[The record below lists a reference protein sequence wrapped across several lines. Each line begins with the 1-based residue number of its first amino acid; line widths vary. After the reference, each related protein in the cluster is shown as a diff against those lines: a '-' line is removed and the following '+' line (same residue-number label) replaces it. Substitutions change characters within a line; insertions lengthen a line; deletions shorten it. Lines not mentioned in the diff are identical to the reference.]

1 MAIEKRKQMKKLSYF
16 LFIIFPLFSL
26 AQTKDEPKANWQN
39 LDLKKDGVFGISTE
53 RAYSELLNGKT
64 GIPVIVAVID
74 GGVDV
79 HHEDLRQEIWVNTK
93 EIVGNGIDDDH
104 NGYIDDVNGW
114 DFIGSS
120 RGNVQYDNLELVRLV
135 RKMQPK
141 YATALNSTKFSDVER
156 KEFNQYQKMVA
167 EYMDELQSAQMGLA
181 QMTVFNKTIDTIVVK
196 IGKPDLVLLDFE
208 NYSPV
213 NDIEKRVVKIVKSQF
228 AKNKDFKKIDEEIK
242 YGFKYYVAKVNYHLN
257 IDFDPRSTVG
267 DDYLNSNERSYG
279 NNDVTGPDAVHGT
292 HVSGII
298 AASRSND
305 IGIRGVSDHAR
316 IMAIRVVP
324 DGDERDKDVANGI
337 RYAVDN
343 GAKVINMSFGKGYSW
358 DKKVVDEAVKYAMS
372 KDVLLVH
379 AAGNDSRN
387 TEQKD
392 NYPNKWFADSLGV
405 EKGEFVVPWIEV
417 GASGWKDD
425 DDLVA
430 GFSNYGKKTV
440 DVFAP
445 GVKIKSTVPHSS
457 YKEEDGTSMAAPVV
471 AGLAALIRSYYPKLT
486 ALQVKDVIMNSVSI
500 VNHKVKVKV
509 DDSSEKML
517 LSDICASGGIVNAYK
532 ALQLAA
538 KM

>member
-167 EYMDELQSAQMGLA
+167 EYMDELQNAQMGFA
-181 QMTVFNKTIDTIVVK
+181 QMIVFNKTMDTIVAK

-208 NYSPV
+208 NYSPA
-213 NDIEKRVVKIVKSQF
+213 NDIEKKVVKIVRSEF
-228 AKNKDFKKIDEEIK
+228 AKDKDFKKIDEEIK
-242 YGFKYYVAKVNYHLN
+242 EGFKYYDAKVNYHLN
-257 IDFDPRSTVG
+257 IDFDPRSIVG
-267 DDYLNSNERSYG
+267 DDYLNSNERTYG
-279 NNDVTGPDAVHGT
+279 NNDVTGPDAMHGT

-305 IGIRGVSDHAR
+305 IGIGGVSDRAR

-387 TEQKD
+387 TERKD
-392 NYPNKWFADSLGV
+392 NYPNKWFADSLGI
-405 EKGEFVVPWIEV
+405 EKGELVVPWIEV

-445 GVKIKSTVPHSS
+445 GVKIKSTVPHSL

-486 ALQVKDVIMNSVSI
+486 ALQVKDVIMNSVST

-517 LSDICASGGIVNAYK
+517 LSDICASGGIANAYK
-532 ALQLAA
+532 ALKLAA

>member
-1 MAIEKRKQMKKLSYF
+1 MAIEERKHMKKLSYF

-39 LDLKKDGVFGISTE
+39 LDLKKDGVFGSSTE
-53 RAYSELLNGKT
+53 RAYSELLNGKK
-64 GIPVIVAVID
+64 GIPVVVAVID

-167 EYMDELQSAQMGLA
+167 EYMDELQNAQMGLA
-181 QMTVFNKTIDTIVVK
+181 QMIVFNKTMDTIVAK
-196 IGKPDLVLLDFE
+196 IGKLDLVLLDFE

-213 NDIEKRVVKIVKSQF
+213 NDIEKKVVKIVRSEF
-228 AKNKDFKKIDEEIK
+228 AKNKEFKKIDEEIK
-242 YGFKYYVAKVNYHLN
+242 DGFKYYDAKVNYHLN
-257 IDFDPRSTVG
+257 IDFDPRSIVG
-267 DDYLNSNERSYG
+267 DDYQNSNERTYG

-305 IGIRGVSDHAR
+305 IGIGGVSDRAR

-392 NYPNKWFADSLGV
+392 NYPNKRFADSLGV
-405 EKGEFVVPWIEV
+405 EKGELVPWIEV

-445 GVKIKSTVPHSS
+445 GVKIKSTVPHSL

-486 ALQVKDVIMNSVSI
+486 APQVKDAIMNSVST
-500 VNHKVKVKV
+500 VKHKVKVKV
-509 DDSSEKML
+509 DGNAERIL
-517 LSDICASGGIVNAYK
+517 FSDICVSGGIVNAYK

>member
-141 YATALNSTKFSDVER
+141 YATALNSTTFSDVER

-167 EYMDELQSAQMGLA
+167 EYMDELQNAQMGLA
-181 QMTVFNKTIDTIVVK
+181 QMIVFNKTMDTIVAK

-208 NYSPV
+208 NYSPA
-213 NDIEKRVVKIVKSQF
+213 NDIEKKVVKIVRSEF

-242 YGFKYYVAKVNYHLN
+242 DGFKYYDAKVNYHLN
-257 IDFDPRSTVG
+257 IDFDPRSIVG
-267 DDYLNSNERSYG
+267 DDYLNSNERTYG
-279 NNDVTGPDAVHGT
+279 NNDVTGPDAMHGT

-305 IGIRGVSDHAR
+305 IGIGGVSDRAR

-387 TEQKD
+387 TERKD
-392 NYPNKWFADSLGV
+392 NYPNKRFADSLGV
-405 EKGEFVVPWIEV
+405 EKGELVPWIEV

-445 GVKIKSTVPHSS
+445 GVKIKSTVPHSL

-471 AGLAALIRSYYPKLT
+471 AGLAALIRSYYPKLK
-486 ALQVKDVIMNSVSI
+486 ALQVKDVIMNSVST

-517 LSDICASGGIVNAYK
+517 LSDICVSGGIVNAYK

>member
-167 EYMDELQSAQMGLA
+167 EYMDELQNAQMGLA
-181 QMTVFNKTIDTIVVK
+181 QMIVFNKTMDTIVAK

-208 NYSPV
+208 NYSPA
-213 NDIEKRVVKIVKSQF
+213 NDIEKKVVKIVRSEF

-242 YGFKYYVAKVNYHLN
+242 DGFKYYDAKVNYHLN
-257 IDFDPRSTVG
+257 IDFDPRSIVG
-267 DDYLNSNERSYG
+267 DDYLNSNERTYG
-279 NNDVTGPDAVHGT
+279 NNDVTGPDAMHGT

-305 IGIRGVSDHAR
+305 IGIGGVSDRAR

-387 TEQKD
+387 TERKD
-392 NYPNKWFADSLGV
+392 NYPNKRFADSLGV
-405 EKGEFVVPWIEV
+405 EKGELVPWIEV

-445 GVKIKSTVPHSS
+445 GVKIKSTVPHSL

-471 AGLAALIRSYYPKLT
+471 AGLAALIRSYYPKLK
-486 ALQVKDVIMNSVSI
+486 ALQVKDVIMNSVST

-509 DDSSEKML
+509 DDSSEMML
-517 LSDICASGGIVNAYK
+517 LSDICVSGGIVNAYK